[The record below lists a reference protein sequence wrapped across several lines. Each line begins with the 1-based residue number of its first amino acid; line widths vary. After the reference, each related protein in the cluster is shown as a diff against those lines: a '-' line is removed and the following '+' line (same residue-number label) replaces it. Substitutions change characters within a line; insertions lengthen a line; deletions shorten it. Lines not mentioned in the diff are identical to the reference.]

1 MGYLVQE
8 QMRLVVLEMYE
19 LDMKVDERVPG
30 FLLKQVDLLFARRK
44 AVGQSPYITIE
55 QFAAFSLKYPEFMI
69 PAYTLQEEV
78 RGSPHPLGHHALL
91 PTSIVSLL

>member
-44 AVGQSPYITIE
+44 AMGMSPFITIE

-78 RGSPHPLGHHALL
+78 RDIQGMPHQ
-91 PTSIVSLL
+91 